1 MAMACSDPAWKP
13 INTGI
18 LEGVFSQRSRIF
30 RRELKPAKLARKMG
44 GKPVVKP
51 GSVVDNHSSRRTV
64 ASTLKQPTRKR
75 REPRLMLPYLALLQ
89 MGFAV
94 PSVLPRTR

>member
-1 MAMACSDPAWKP
+1 MVRQGADGSEK
-13 INTGI
+13 
-18 LEGVFSQRSRIF
+18 SRQDVQKN
-30 RRELKPAKLARKMG
+30 EG

-64 ASTLKQPTRKR
+64 ASTLKQPTRKQ
-75 REPRLMLPYLALLQ
+75 REPRHALPYLALLQ

-94 PSVLPRTR
+94 PSVLPRPR

>member
-1 MAMACSDPAWKP
+1 MD
-13 INTGI
+13 IG
-18 LEGVFSQRSRIF
+18 FQRIE
-30 RRELKPAKLARKMG
+30 RR

-64 ASTLKQPTRKR
+64 ASTLKQPTRKQ
-75 REPRLMLPYLALLQ
+75 REPRHALPYLALLQ

-94 PSVLPRTR
+94 PSVLPRPR

>member
-1 MAMACSDPAWKP
+1 MRDWHRC
-13 INTGI
+13 
-18 LEGVFSQRSRIF
+18 
-30 RRELKPAKLARKMG
+30 ARQKTG
-44 GKPVVKP
+44 GKSVVKP

-75 REPRLMLPYLALLQ
+75 REPRHARPYLALLQ

-94 PSVLPRTR
+94 PSVLPRPR